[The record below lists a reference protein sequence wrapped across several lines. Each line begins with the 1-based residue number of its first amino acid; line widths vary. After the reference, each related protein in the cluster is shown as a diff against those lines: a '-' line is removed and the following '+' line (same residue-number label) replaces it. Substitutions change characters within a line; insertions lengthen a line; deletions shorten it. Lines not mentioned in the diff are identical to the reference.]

1 MTVPHP
7 LPTVRPTAR
16 QARHPAVLLVAGLAL
31 VAALALLGLGM
42 GAEGWQAPWQVWGD
56 AGQRAI
62 VWDIRAPRTLGA
74 FLVGALLGLGG
85 AVAQGLFR
93 NPLAEPHLLGSASG
107 AGLSMAL
114 ALAVGG
120 AWGWLPGGND
130 AAVASGLGA
139 RLSLTALAFVGA
151 LGGVLLTLL
160 LARGAA
166 HTMRLLLAGVV
177 VGVVLGALT
186 QWLMLWSAEAWRA
199 MQAFMLGNTALLG
212 WDACALMAGVWAIT
226 LPLALALSRV
236 LDALAL
242 GEDTARSLGVPL
254 GLARGVLVGV
264 LAAATAAAVA
274 QAGLVAFVG
283 LAAPHLVRGISGGRH
298 RVLLWAASAMGGVL
312 MLVSDVLARG
322 LLPPQELPVGVLT
335 AVLGG
340 VYLLVLLHRRPA

>member
-1 MTVPHP
+1 
-7 LPTVRPTAR
+7 
-16 QARHPAVLLVAGLAL
+16 LLSALVVVLAL
-31 VAALALLGLGM
+31 VLCTWGLGM
-42 GAEGWQAPWQVWGD
+42 GADGWQAPWQAWVD
-56 AGQRAI
+56 PGQRAI
-62 VWDIRAPRTLGA
+62 LLDIRAPRTLGA

-107 AGLSMAL
+107 AGLIMAL
-114 ALAVGG
+114 AWSVGG
-120 AWGWLPGGND
+120 AWGGG
-130 AAVASGLGA
+130 LLA
-139 RLSLTALAFVGA
+139 RLGLTVLAFVGA
-151 LGGVLLTLL
+151 VGGVVLTLL

-166 HTMRLLLAGVV
+166 HTLRLLLAGVV

-212 WDACALMAGVWAIT
+212 WDACALLGAMWLLT
-226 LPLALALSRV
+226 LPLALAMSRV

-242 GEDTARSLGVPL
+242 GEDTTRSLGVPL
-254 GLARGVLVGV
+254 GLARGVLVAV
-264 LAAATAAAVA
+264 LAATTAAAVA

-283 LAAPHLVRGISGGRH
+283 LVAPHLVRGWGAGRH
-298 RVLLWAASAMGGVL
+298 RVRLWAASAMGGAL
-312 MLVSDVLARG
+312 MLVSDVLARS

-340 VYLLVLLHRRPA
+340 VYLLVLLHRRPT

>member
-1 MTVPHP
+1 MTAPHP
-7 LPTVRPTAR
+7 LPTAR
-16 QARHPAVLLVAGLAL
+16 QATHPAVPLAAGLAL
-31 VAALALLGLGM
+31 VAVLALLGLGM
-42 GAEGWQAPWQVWGD
+42 GAEGWQAPWQAWGD

-114 ALAVGG
+114 ALAAGG

-166 HTMRLLLAGVV
+166 HTLRLLLAGVV

-212 WDACALMAGVWAIT
+212 WDACALMAGVWALT

-254 GLARGVLVGV
+254 GLARGVLV
-264 LAAATAAAVA
+264 AVA

-340 VYLLVLLHRRPA
+340 LYLLVLLHRRPA